1 TAKRSDQRCGM
12 AWIVSPGRPSL
23 RSRKLSRHRG
33 GCVMAELEKTTP
45 AHRFGAW
52 AGLWW
57 RRWRA
62 LEERQ
67 LERVQG
73 SDVRYGRLLV
83 RCVFRGGD
91 ILILAVLLLAGYV
104 VVLPVLLA
112 VVLAYLATGTPK
124 VDIG

>member
-1 TAKRSDQRCGM
+1 
-12 AWIVSPGRPSL
+12 
-23 RSRKLSRHRG
+23 
-33 GCVMAELEKTTP
+33 MAELEKTTP

-112 VVLAYLATGTPK
+112 VGLAYLATGTPK
-124 VDIG
+124 VDIGSTPMPPHPNADEIDHIEHQSYWPELYDEWGGLK